1 MVKYVFGSVVPF
13 LKNRFGNGMKKS
25 VFFDFLNR
33 SSDKTFDTLL
43 SSGEED
49 KDFISWNEFLLS

>member
-1 MVKYVFGSVVPF
+1 VVKYVFGSVVLF
-13 LKNRFGNGMKKS
+13 LKNRFGNEMKKS

-33 SSDKTFDTLL
+33 RSDRTFDTIL

-49 KDFISWNEFLLS
+49 KDYISLE